1 MAFAPSAVYPS
12 AKAEPSSRRITATSS
27 STTSTAKACSLST
40 LIASG
45 SLRTPLTIQGWRYA
59 LVKKTVVYIVTDEA
73 DDGQPV
79 VQKWSIKAH
88 RIYSN

>member
-1 MAFAPSAVYPS
+1 MAFAPSAVYPIREGGAFIEKDHGNLFEYDLHGTFAGYPHRVWVS
-12 AKAEPSSRRITATSS
+12 ENPVNDS
-27 STTSTAKACSLST
+27 
-40 LIASG
+40 
-45 SLRTPLTIQGWRYA
+45 GWRYA

-88 RIYSN
+88 QNLL